1 MELVT
6 NDVHDVTVNEDD
18 ELDAESVKMV
28 MVVDDECVEWPD
40 EIRMNVH
47 RPLHFGHMH
56 LIPNLEFVNDFDVI
70 RWQAKLN
77 VILAYEDLS
86 HAVRLQI
93 LNQLI

>member
-1 MELVT
+1 MERIT
-6 NDVHDVTVNEDD
+6 NDVHDVIVNVDD
-18 ELDAESVKMV
+18 ELDAKSVKMV
-28 MVVDDECVEWPD
+28 TVVDDEYVEWPD
-40 EIRMNVH
+40 EIRMNAH
-47 RPLHFGHMH
+47 RPYFVHMH

-86 HAVRLQI
+86 HVERLQI